1 MKKFLVVS
9 ALGASLTLAAASQAK
24 ALTIDF
30 TPNFSDPQNSNGLS
44 FSGTF
49 NGPNSLNVSV
59 GSPLTVTNFLTITTI
74 DTNTGGSTSDPIS
87 VSFNFS
93 APDSKTGIVNGS
105 GTETI
110 TFVAFRNITNH
121 LGNIAWTTTPTIS
134 FADGANL
141 QVALKDT
148 PLSPST
154 VTANLSANID
164 ATFTLLNGP
173 TLSPVPGPIVGA
185 GLPGLVVGGGGLLGW
200 WRRKRKAEAA
210 A

>member
-1 MKKFLVVS
+1 VKKFLVVS
-9 ALGASLTLAAASQAK
+9 ALGASLTLAASQAK

-30 TPNFSDPQNSNGLS
+30 APNFSDPQNSNGLS

-74 DTNTGGSTSDPIS
+74 DTNAGGSTSDPIS

-93 APDSKTGIVNGS
+93 APDSETGAVNGS
-105 GTETI
+105 GAETI

-121 LGNIAWTTTPTIS
+121 LGNITWTTTPTIS

-141 QVALKDT
+141 QIALKDT
-148 PLSPST
+148 PLAPSI

-173 TLSPVPGPIVGA
+173 TTSPVPGPIVGA
-185 GLPGLVVGGGGLLGW
+185 GFPGLMLAGGGLFGW
-200 WRRKRKAEAA
+200 WRRKRNAPLDR
-210 A
+210 